1 MAMTGT
7 DRLNGM
13 ATASR
18 MEKLTD
24 RATLPGA
31 VPKTVTGKV
40 IEVLRAFSP
49 DHPELSLSA
58 IAQRSGLAMTT
69 THRLVGEL
77 TESGLLERSPDRRYR
92 IGLWLWEVASL
103 APRGLALREVA
114 LPFMEDLYAVT
125 RENVQLAVREGSEVV
140 FVERIAG
147 RHAVTVRTRV
157 GGRFPISATGVGLVL
172 LAHAP
177 AAEQERVLAS
187 PLPSFTPKTIT
198 DPGELRRKL
207 AEVRRTGYVISD
219 GQVTLDALSI
229 AAPIMGPHGVA
240 AALSLVLRTSDARP
254 LALAPVI
261 QAAALGISRM
271 LGAKNGFRATNGHA
285 RSPGQ

>member
-1 MAMTGT
+1 MIEMGGLAPVPMRSAADTTAPASGKPAGSGT
-7 DRLNGM
+7 SVAG
-13 ATASR
+13 
-18 MEKLTD
+18 K
-24 RATLPGA
+24 A

-40 IEVLRAFSP
+40 IEVLRAFTP
-49 DHPELSLSA
+49 DQPELSLSA
-58 IAQRSGLAMTT
+58 IAHRSGLAMTT

-114 LPFMEDLYAVT
+114 LPFMEDLYEVT
-125 RENVQLAVREGSEVV
+125 RENVQLAVRDGAEVV

-172 LAHAP
+172 LAYAP
-177 AAEQERVLAS
+177 VSEQEKVLAG
-187 PLPSFTPKTIT
+187 PLPSFTSKTISE
-198 DPGELRRKL
+198 PAELRRKL
-207 AEVRRTGYVISD
+207 AEVRRCGFALSD
-219 GQVTLDALSI
+219 GQVTLDALSV
-229 AAPIMGPHGVA
+229 AAPIFGSTGVVA
-240 AALSLVLRTSDARP
+240 SLSLVVRAADARP
-254 LALAPVI
+254 MSLAPVV

-271 LGAKNGFRATNGHA
+271 LGAK
-285 RSPGQ
+285 SGQHEAG